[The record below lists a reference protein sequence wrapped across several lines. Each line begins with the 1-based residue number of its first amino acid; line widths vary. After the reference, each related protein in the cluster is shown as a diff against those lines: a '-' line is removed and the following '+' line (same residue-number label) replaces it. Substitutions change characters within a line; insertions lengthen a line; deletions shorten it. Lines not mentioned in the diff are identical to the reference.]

1 MRSLEEP
8 IPKFVR
14 DKEVMTDTVVA
25 ISAPKKFIDT
35 VWLIKIVK
43 IN

>member
-8 IPKFVR
+8 IPKFVG

-43 IN
+43 IS